1 MYNRRL
7 LALFLAAAV
16 AAPLFC
22 STPAQAWGEEGHR
35 FINRVAAEHLPDE
48 VPPFLKAATAR
59 LAFLGPEPDRW
70 RDSKELYKALG
81 EVNGPDHFIDID
93 KPENFSALPNDRY
106 HYADWLRAQG
116 KEPKDIGFLPFAILE
131 NYQKMQVLF
140 RLWREQKNMAAR
152 DAQRASEVD
161 QIEQNI
167 IYYAGVMGHYV
178 ADGAQPLHASIHYNG
193 WSTSAN
199 PDNYTREPLHW
210 RFEGEYVK
218 AQIKAED
225 FSGLVKVG
233 QRLAD
238 PFTDIVN
245 YLLDSHRL
253 APEVYRMDKTARWEP
268 GNRNPDSKRFVSER
282 LAAGSQMLVNL
293 WTTAWLNSADAKATR
308 AAAQING
315 GAKKNDK
322 DAKLARSI

>member
-1 MYNRRL
+1 MSNRSL
-7 LALFLAAAV
+7 LAVLLAASV
-16 AAPLFC
+16 AAPLLL

-35 FINRVAAEHLPDE
+35 FINRVAAEHLPDD

-70 RDSKELYKALG
+70 RDSKELYKALS

-106 HYADWLRAQG
+106 QYAAWLRAQG
-116 KEPKDIGFLPFAILE
+116 KEPKDIGYLPYSILE
-131 NYQKMQVLF
+131 GYQKMQVLF
-140 RLWREQKNMAAR
+140 RLWREPQHAAER
-152 DAQRASEVD
+152 E

-178 ADGAQPLHASIHYNG
+178 ADGSQPLHASIHYNG

-199 PDNYTREPLHW
+199 PDNFTREPLHW

-218 AQIKAED
+218 AQIKPED
-225 FSGLVKVG
+225 FSGLVKTA
-233 QRLAD
+233 QKLND
-238 PFTDIVN
+238 PFADIVT
-245 YLLDSHRL
+245 YLLESHRL
-253 APEVYRMDKTARWEP
+253 APEVYRMDKTARWDP
-268 GNRNPDSKRFVSER
+268 NNRNADAKRFVSAR

-293 WTTAWLNSADAKATR
+293 WYTAWLNSTDAKVAR
-308 AAAQING
+308 VAGQNNS
-315 GAKKNDK
+315 GAKKK
-322 DAKLARSI
+322 

>member
-1 MYNRRL
+1 MHNRSL
-7 LALFLAAAV
+7 LAMLLAAAV
-16 AAPLFC
+16 AAPLLF

-35 FINRVAAEHLPDE
+35 FINRVAAEHLPDD

-70 RDSKELYKALG
+70 RDSRELYKALS
-81 EVNGPDHFIDID
+81 EVNGPDHFIDMD

-106 HYADWLRAQG
+106 QYAAWLRAQG
-116 KEPKDIGFLPFAILE
+116 KDPKDIGFLPYSILE
-131 NYQKMQVLF
+131 GYQKMQVLF
-140 RLWREQKNMAAR
+140 RLWREPQHAGER
-152 DAQRASEVD
+152 E

-178 ADGAQPLHASIHYNG
+178 ADGSQPLHATIHYNG

-199 PDNYTREPLHW
+199 PDNFTREPLHW

-218 AQIKAED
+218 AQIKPED
-225 FSGLVKVG
+225 FSGLVKTA
-233 QRLAD
+233 QKLND
-238 PFTDIVN
+238 PFADIIN
-245 YLLDSHRL
+245 YLLESHRL

-268 GNRNPDSKRFVSER
+268 NNRNADSKRFVSER

-293 WTTAWLNSADAKATR
+293 WYTAWLNSTDAKSAR
-308 AAAQING
+308 AVGQNNS

-322 DAKLARSI
+322 DMQLLRSI